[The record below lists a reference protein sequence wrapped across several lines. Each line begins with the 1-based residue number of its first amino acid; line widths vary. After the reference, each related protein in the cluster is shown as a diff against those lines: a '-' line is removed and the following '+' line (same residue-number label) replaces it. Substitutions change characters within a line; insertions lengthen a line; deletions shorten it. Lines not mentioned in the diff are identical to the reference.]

1 MTFMDKLTQMQIEE
15 SNKQTGHLKGYDCP
29 LCKNKGVI
37 YMAND
42 NEPIYAKEC
51 KCMAIRNMLQNVK
64 LSGLGNYINKKFEDY
79 KIAEQWQRDIYCKAV
94 KYIKDSGNKWF
105 VITGQSGAGK
115 TLICSIIANEL
126 LFNQRKT
133 VVYLTWTDF
142 VGKVK
147 RNLMSENALSADKDI
162 ERAKNAEILFIDEF
176 LKTHTEAD
184 LKYIVEI
191 INYRYAKQLK
201 TIITSEL
208 SPAELLRI
216 DEAMTGRIVEMSG
229 EYLSLIKKDRNK
241 NQRLKILNT
250 Y

>member
-1 MTFMDKLTQMQIEE
+1 MDKLTQMQIEE
-15 SNKQTGHLKGYDCP
+15 SNKQEGRLKGYDCP

-37 YMAND
+37 YMADD
-42 NEPIYAKEC
+42 NGQIYAREC
-51 KCMAIRNMLQNVK
+51 ECMTTRAMLQNVK
-64 LSGLGNYINKKFEDY
+64 LSGLENYINKKFEDY
-79 KIAEQWQRDIYCKAV
+79 KTAEQWQRDIYCKAV

-105 VITGQSGAGK
+105 VIAGQSGSGK

-126 LFNQRKT
+126 LFNQRKR
-133 VVYLTWTDF
+133 VIYLTWTDF

-147 RNLMSENALSADKDI
+147 RNLMGEKALSADKDI
-162 ERAKNAEILFIDEF
+162 EKAKNAEVLFIDEF

-184 LKYIVEI
+184 MKYIVEI

-208 SPAELLRI
+208 SADELIKI

-229 EYLSLIKKDRNK
+229 EYLSFISKDINK
-241 NQRLKILNT
+241 NQRFKGLNT